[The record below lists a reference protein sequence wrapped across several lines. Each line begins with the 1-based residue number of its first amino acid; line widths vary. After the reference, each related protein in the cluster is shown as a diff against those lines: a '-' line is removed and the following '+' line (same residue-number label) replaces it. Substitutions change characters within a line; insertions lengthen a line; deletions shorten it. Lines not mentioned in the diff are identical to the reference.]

1 MKKEPTVD
9 QLYAAHLK
17 QEKKLEAEDARRFKK
32 RQIDFNRYIK
42 KVEREKYGPP
52 KKKNKPTRKLKRI

>member
-42 KVEREKYGPP
+42 KVEREKYG
-52 KKKNKPTRKLKRI
+52 LSLIHI